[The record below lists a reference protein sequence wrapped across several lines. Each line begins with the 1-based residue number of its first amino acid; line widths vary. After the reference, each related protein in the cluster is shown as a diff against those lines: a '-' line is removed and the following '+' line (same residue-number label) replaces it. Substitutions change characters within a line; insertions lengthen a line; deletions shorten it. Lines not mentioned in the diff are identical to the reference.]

1 MKKLKLDAG
10 ELRVETFLTVAAV
23 PAPRGTVAGCA
34 ATTTCPPPSEI
45 HSLCHTCEIY
55 C

>member
-1 MKKLKLDAG
+1 MKKLKLDVG
-10 ELRVETFLTVAAV
+10 ELRVETFPVVAAHG
-23 PAPRGTVAGCA
+23 PRGTVAGCA